1 MNKIT
6 VLRKLSQ
13 LKSELSHYGV
23 TKLGLFG
30 STVRGENTEHS
41 DIDLLIEFEP
51 DISIEEYT
59 DNYFSLREKLVELFK
74 RKIDLVTQRS
84 LSNPFFIAD
93 IEQSKKLIYGA

>member
-41 DIDLLIEFEP
+41 DIDILIDFQPE
-51 DISIEEYT
+51 DS
-59 DNYFSLREKLVELFK
+59 
-74 RKIDLVTQRS
+74 
-84 LSNPFFIAD
+84 
-93 IEQSKKLIYGA
+93 

>member
-41 DIDLLIEFEP
+41 DIDILIDFQP
-51 DISIEEYT
+51 
-59 DNYFSLREKLVELFK
+59 EKETYQNFMSVCDKLESVFK
-74 RKIDLVTQRS
+74 RCKLDIVTFKVLVHT
-84 LSNPFFIAD
+84 LGIT
-93 IEQSKKLIYGA
+93 Y